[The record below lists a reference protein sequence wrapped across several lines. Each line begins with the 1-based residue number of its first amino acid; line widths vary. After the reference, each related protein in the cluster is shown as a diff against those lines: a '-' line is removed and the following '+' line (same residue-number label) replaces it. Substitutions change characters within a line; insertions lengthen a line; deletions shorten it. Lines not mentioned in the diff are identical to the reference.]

1 MYVAKVCLC
10 DMATINVSTNIYG
23 KLVLPE
29 INVSTDYP
37 LLTTLGSQLAD
48 WEIIVNGYYA
58 MASGPGR
65 ALALDRPLP
74 RGVALKKGFYQT
86 KGYRILEPKKIYQEI
101 DHFED
106 SDEAVLVLEAAKI
119 PPEGALTYISS
130 RCGVHPCNLYVLIT
144 PITSLAGSVQIAARV
159 VEVGIHKLMIL
170 GFDLKSLLH
179 GSGSAP
185 IAPIHPNQVEMMGR
199 VNDSIRYAGK
209 VFFNVVHTN
218 DHYLAEITKNIPS
231 SSSNDYSKLFS
242 EIFKST
248 NQDFYSIDLSIF
260 SPAVVTINNTE
271 TGTVHNAGF
280 VDKSMLAKAFG
291 VSLTERIAGDEA

>member
-1 MYVAKVCLC
+1 MGLSLNKRALRVVDKMLSNMDILRIKTIRSGCGATVIDCGVRTLGSIEAGVYVAKVCLC

-74 RGVALKKGFYQT
+74 RGVALKKGFYQA
-86 KGYRILEPKKIYQEI
+86 KGYRILEPKKIYREI

-144 PITSLAGSVQIAARV
+144 PTTSLAGSVQIAARV
-159 VEVGIHKLMIL
+159 VEVGIHKLI
-170 GFDLKSLLH
+170 S
-179 GSGSAP
+179 
-185 IAPIHPNQVEMMGR
+185 
-199 VNDSIRYAGK
+199 
-209 VFFNVVHTN
+209 
-218 DHYLAEITKNIPS
+218 
-231 SSSNDYSKLFS
+231 
-242 EIFKST
+242 
-248 NQDFYSIDLSIF
+248 
-260 SPAVVTINNTE
+260 
-271 TGTVHNAGF
+271 
-280 VDKSMLAKAFG
+280 
-291 VSLTERIAGDEA
+291 